1 MGRAGSVLGVGLLV
15 GVIVSMTGAGA
26 KAGQVFH
33 VACTI
38 GDSVDKTRAAAICEE
53 FLATAQDLPDLS
65 VISDLPAPL
74 TVGPGL
80 EVRVD
85 GVGDGHLDLTPTWVD
100 AQGQRTPQTSVGL
113 RITDRAMNEDRRRDF
128 YIRLLA
134 KTPK

>member
-53 FLATAQDLPDLS
+53 FLAAAQDLPDLS

-80 EVRVD
+80 EIIVERANDTILEV
-85 GVGDGHLDLTPTWVD
+85 TPTWLD
-100 AQGQRTPQTSVGL
+100 AQGKRATHPPVGL
-113 RITDRAMNEDRRRDF
+113 RIVDRSLSYALRREF
-128 YIRLLA
+128 FVRLIA
-134 KTPK
+134 NQPK

>member
-100 AQGQRTPQTSVGL
+100 AQGQRKPQTSVGL

-128 YIRLLA
+128 YLRLLA